1 MNTVE
6 KQNAGCGCSNGG
18 KTSKPKATKK
28 TNVAAK
34 PKATK
39 KTKKH

>member
-28 TNVAAK
+28 T
-34 PKATK
+34 
-39 KTKKH
+39 KKH